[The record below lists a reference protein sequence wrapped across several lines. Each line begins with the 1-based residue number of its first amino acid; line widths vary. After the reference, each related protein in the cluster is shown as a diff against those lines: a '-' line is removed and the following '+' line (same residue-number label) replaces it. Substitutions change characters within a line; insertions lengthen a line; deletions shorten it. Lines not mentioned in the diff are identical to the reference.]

1 MVTAAAVQIDVQ
13 LGNPSINKETILER
27 IDTVEADLLVF
38 PECAN
43 SGYLFSSKA
52 EAIDHAERI
61 PGPFTDALGAAA
73 SKNGCWLAVGLLER
87 QGAGLFNTAVLVGP
101 GGELHMYRKTHL
113 PYLGVDRFV
122 TPGEEHTTISTPLA
136 KIGMLICY
144 EWRFP
149 EVARCQALQG
159 AEILLGLSNWP
170 EGARVTPERL
180 LPARAVENRLWIVSS
195 NRVGTEGGAKY
206 IGMSAIIDPD
216 GNMISAPGEHEDVV
230 KSEVDPLL
238 SRTKKLVRKKGEY
251 EIDLFGDRRP
261 HLYGL
266 IPEGGSHD

>member
-13 LGNPSINKETILER
+13 LGNPSINKETILKR
-27 IDTVEADLLVF
+27 IDAVEADLVVF

-52 EAIDHAERI
+52 EAIDHAELI
-61 PGPFTDALGAAA
+61 PGDFTDALGAAA
-73 SKNGCWLAVGLLER
+73 SKNGRWLAVGLLER
-87 QGAGLFNTAVLVGP
+87 LGADLFNTAVLVGP
-101 GGELHMYRKTHL
+101 AGELHMYRKTHL

-122 TPGEEHTTISTPLA
+122 TPGEELTTISTPVA

-144 EWRFP
+144 DWRFP

-170 EGARVTPERL
+170 EGAKVTPERL

-216 GNMISAPGEHEDVV
+216 GNMVSAPGEQEDVV
-230 KSEVDPLL
+230 KREVDPLL

-251 EIDLFGDRRP
+251 EIDLLGDRRP

-266 IPEGGSHD
+266 IPGGGSHD